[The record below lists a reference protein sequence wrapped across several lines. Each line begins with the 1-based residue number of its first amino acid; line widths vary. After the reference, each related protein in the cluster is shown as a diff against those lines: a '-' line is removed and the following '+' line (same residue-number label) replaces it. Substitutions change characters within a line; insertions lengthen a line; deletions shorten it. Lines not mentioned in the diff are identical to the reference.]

1 MSNFHLAIDL
11 SQAYGDFFV
20 AATKASFLTSLG
32 IAVTPLAAVVGV
44 LLVVRVLSRHR
55 IEQQLLYA
63 FFEHIPDNVYFKD
76 RSGRFIRINRAMAD
90 YFGLAEPSD
99 AIKKSDSDIFTS
111 EHSQQALADDRKLF
125 APAKP
130 SLGRRKRR
138 HGRMAVRRGSLQRR
152 CRFEISAVKSS
163 AQWGSLTTSPIA
175 NKSNKN

>member
-111 EHSQQALADDRKLF
+111 EHSQQALADEQEIIRTGQALIGKEEKETWAD
-125 APAKP
+125 
-130 SLGRRKRR
+130 GRETW
-138 HGRMAVRRGSLQRR
+138 V
-152 CRFEISAVKSS
+152 
-163 AQWGSLTTSPIA
+163 LTTKVPLR
-175 NKSNKN
+175 NQRGRG